1 MVEAVRGRVLVVDE
15 AMVFLRV
22 AVSVISA
29 TTRLRLVGAVGSGGE
44 AIRLLPKLRPDLVL
58 LDFQMPEMDGIQT
71 TASSGRN
78 EPRTVVIVIS
88 AEAAGLEDAA
98 RAAGAAT
105 TLDKRDFV
113 PDTLDELWLEHMPGG
128 R

>member
-1 MVEAVRGRVLVVDE
+1 VVEAVRGRVLVVDDRH
-15 AMVFLRV
+15 VFLRV
-22 AVSVISA
+22 AASVISA
-29 TTRLRLVGAVGSGGE
+29 TNTLRLVGAVESGGE
-44 AIRLLPKLRPDLVL
+44 AILLLPKLQPDLVL

-71 TASSGRN
+71 TRIIRRT

-98 RAAGAAT
+98 LAAGAAT

-113 PDTLDELWLEHMPGG
+113 PATLDALWLKHMPDD